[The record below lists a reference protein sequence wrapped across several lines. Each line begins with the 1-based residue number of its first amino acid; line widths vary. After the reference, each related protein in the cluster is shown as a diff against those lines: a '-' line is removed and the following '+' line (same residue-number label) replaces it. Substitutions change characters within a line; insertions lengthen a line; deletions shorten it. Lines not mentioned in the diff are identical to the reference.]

1 MMRKWMMAG
10 VLAVLAMLTLRW
22 LTADGDG
29 ETLQNTQQSPASKA
43 AAAGTKATEEPLQTA
58 SWPPPFPELRRV
70 PLPDYGPQQAA
81 AQSLAATRNGDPRS
95 PPLQRDTVSAV
106 QPSAAELADPQ
117 AYQRYEAS
125 QHQQLLAS
133 FASAA
138 QQEVPRLKADIE
150 HGRQMGIDPASI
162 AKMEDKA
169 RRLAALEQE
178 LRHQHPEWQSKA
190 R

>member
-10 VLAVLAMLTLRW
+10 ALAVLALLTLRW
-22 LTADGDG
+22 LAADG
-29 ETLQNTQQSPASKA
+29 ESEVTQPLQRTPASKTA
-43 AAAGTKATEEPLQTA
+43 AAATRASEEPVQTA
-58 SWPPPFPELRRV
+58 SWPPPFPELKRV
-70 PLPDYGPQQAA
+70 SLLDYGPQQAA

-95 PPLQRDTVSAV
+95 PPLQRDSIAPA
-106 QPSAAELADPQ
+106 QPGAAELADPQ

-178 LRHQHPEWQSKA
+178 LRQQHPEWQSKA